1 MSGICRLLALF
12 VFCTG
17 CTSTKV
23 RLPAKQSPPPQG
35 KQRIALIGIR
45 GPDDI
50 SRAAHDGLVAVINES
65 PNYQLFECP
74 EAGLSRGRAVPT
86 PLAVKLQQGRMLG
99 ANLLLEGAIKARI
112 DKNEMGRSVSFGDP
126 TLIVTLSVKLFDVET
141 GQITFNDSVTE
152 SMKDDFD
159 IGPRGSGSVETISI
173 RLAESCSKSMADRI
187 TENMGPIELELA
199 GATFGK
205 HASHLRSGIA
215 AAQAENWPLA
225 QGYFQRALAEKPKSH
240 EALYNLGVS
249 HEALGQYAE
258 AARLYKLAGEKKNQA
273 PYRMAARR
281 AQRAEQEIILAMAKA
296 QRVAMLAQQTHQH
309 HQQQPGPAPP
319 NLGGQFSAGPPVA
332 SGRAAAYFHGRPVY
346 VGRTGSGPIRRL
358 PPVW

>member
-1 MSGICRLLALF
+1 M
-12 VFCTG
+12 
-17 CTSTKV
+17 
-23 RLPAKQSPPPQG
+23 
-35 KQRIALIGIR
+35 
-45 GPDDI
+45 
-50 SRAAHDGLVAVINES
+50 
-65 PNYQLFECP
+65 
-74 EAGLSRGRAVPT
+74 
-86 PLAVKLQQGRMLG
+86 
-99 ANLLLEGAIKARI
+99 
-112 DKNEMGRSVSFGDP
+112 
-126 TLIVTLSVKLFDVET
+126 
-141 GQITFNDSVTE
+141 
-152 SMKDDFD
+152 
-159 IGPRGSGSVETISI
+159 
-173 RLAESCSKSMADRI
+173 
-187 TENMGPIELELA
+187 A

-296 QRVAMLAQQTHQH
+296 QRAAMLAQQTHQH
-309 HQQQPGPAPP
+309 QPGPAPP
-319 NLGGQFSAGPPVA
+319 KFGGQFSAGPPVA
-332 SGRAAAYFHGRPVY
+332 SGRAAAYFHDRPVY